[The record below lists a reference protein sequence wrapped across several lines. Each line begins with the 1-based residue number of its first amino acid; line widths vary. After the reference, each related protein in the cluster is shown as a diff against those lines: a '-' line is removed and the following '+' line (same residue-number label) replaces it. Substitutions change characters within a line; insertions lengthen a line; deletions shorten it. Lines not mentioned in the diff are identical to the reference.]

1 MPEDWRVANVYPLF
15 KKGDRSITTNYKPIS
30 KSKKKS
36 RKKSKSEKGKKSE
49 KLRRKSSRSPAHA
62 DPAVIYTAL
71 VRKDGSESQIPF
83 LFNLKSVCTFGTF
96 KKRVLEACCPAHRVN
111 ARLFYEQQT
120 CKVQLNKAS
129 WDAFLHFLKS
139 KEVPTFI
146 LEVESSSTS
155 ACTSSRSTG
164 SGSSGLF
171 SSSQS
176 QGTCISPNVDPKKS
190 MLTTITEHEWSSV
203 YISGCPK
210 KSREEAMK
218 ELLLNN
224 IKEQQCKSCQNPH
237 RHKVA
242 VPCCAEAVVSHGHC
256 YEIIIKRDN
265 LWQHIKSSHV
275 EDPVRSHYRGM
286 SKNRSFEK

>member
-1 MPEDWRVANVYPLF
+1 MAA
-15 KKGDRSITTNYKPIS
+15 K
-30 KSKKKS
+30 
-36 RKKSKSEKGKKSE
+36 
-49 KLRRKSSRSPAHA
+49 
-62 DPAVIYTAL
+62 
-71 VRKDGSESQIPF
+71 
-83 LFNLKSVCTFGTF
+83 LFNLKSVCSFRTFE
-96 KKRVLEACCPAHRVN
+96 KRVLEGCCPAHRVN
-111 ARLFYEQQT
+111 ALLFYEQQT
-120 CKVQLNKAS
+120 RKVQLNEAL

-190 MLTTITEHEWSSV
+190 VLTTITEHEWSRV
-203 YISGCPK
+203 YISGLPK

-218 ELLLNN
+218 ELLTNN
-224 IKEQQCKSCQNPH
+224 IKEQQCKNCQIPH

-242 VPCCAEAVVSHGHC
+242 VPCCAEDLPSKLKKLLMPHELRMFSDKRIKFWKVYGSADILLNPLYTNCPICAAVVSLGHC
-256 YEIIIKRDN
+256 NEIMIKRDN

-275 EDPVRSHYRGM
+275 EDPVRSHYRGTVF
-286 SKNRSFEK
+286 SQFNA